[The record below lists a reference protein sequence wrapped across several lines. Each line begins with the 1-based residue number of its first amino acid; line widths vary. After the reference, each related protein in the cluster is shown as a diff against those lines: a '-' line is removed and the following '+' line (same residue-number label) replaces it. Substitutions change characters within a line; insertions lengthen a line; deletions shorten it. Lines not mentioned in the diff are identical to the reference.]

1 MMKFEKTLD
10 ENGKL
15 TIPASALRLSGFLP
29 GEKLSLR
36 TLDSIAVVMPKEMTA
51 MDIVSA
57 IEGLGELSVGLLAT
71 LNDVCG
77 TCEDC
82 NECFLDKLADP
93 ATPSRIH
100 LPHNM
105 LEELG
110 LESDAKIL
118 GCLDK
123 DSGDVLLE
131 LAEYASDIEDV
142 SQDTM
147 GLLATAGIALCKL
160 NEHLKEGDI
169 VYGK

>member
-1 MMKFEKTLD
+1 MMKLEKTLD
-10 ENGKL
+10 ENGRL
-15 TIPASALRLSGFLP
+15 IIPATALKLCGFLP
-29 GEKLSLR
+29 DEKLSLR
-36 TLDSIAVVMPKEMTA
+36 TLDSLAVVMPKEMTA
-51 MDIVSA
+51 LDMISA
-57 IEGLGELSVGLLAT
+57 IEGLSELAVGLLVA

-82 NECFLDKLADP
+82 NECFMEKLADP
-93 ATPSRIH
+93 ATPSRIQ

-110 LESDAKIL
+110 LEPDAKIL

-123 DSGDVLLE
+123 DSGNVLLE
-131 LAEYASDIEDV
+131 LAEYSSDIEDV

-160 NEHLKEGDI
+160 NELLKKGDI